1 MMLKSEKI
9 KFVNELGNEI
19 SNYKGVAIM
28 PLNGVPDRLLQS
40 IRNQLKPGAKIV
52 VARKNLLLKAF
63 EKSGK
68 AEKLKNY
75 VDGDVA
81 LLLTNDDP
89 FSVYKKITGKVLKLG
104 AKPSQIAPQDI
115 FIDAGETTIAPGPAV
130 TDLKAAGL
138 DVQIQKGKVI
148 IAKGKKLVQKGTKI
162 STAVAK
168 ALKMLEITPFEAR
181 AGVSAFLYDNL
192 MFTSDILSIDSE
204 KTAGDIVAGFAAAYA
219 LTVDIEYV
227 TKYNVNVFISKAY
240 AEAVK
245 LGLDAEIYDTGIT
258 DLLLAR
264 ASAQAGALNGKVNV
278 NA

>member
-1 MMLKSEKI
+1 MLKSEKI

-115 FIDAGETTIAPGPAV
+115 FI
-130 TDLKAAGL
+130 
-138 DVQIQKGKVI
+138 
-148 IAKGKKLVQKGTKI
+148 
-162 STAVAK
+162 
-168 ALKMLEITPFEAR
+168 
-181 AGVSAFLYDNL
+181 
-192 MFTSDILSIDSE
+192 
-204 KTAGDIVAGFAAAYA
+204 
-219 LTVDIEYV
+219 
-227 TKYNVNVFISKAY
+227 SKAY

-258 DLLLAR
+258 DLLLAK